1 MFDCISRLAVAVGQT
16 LSKYMEALLDPIF
29 ACELTPKLTQALV
42 DMAFYI
48 PPVKPIIQERLLD
61 MLSKVLCGEPF
72 KPLGAPTP
80 NSIAAAPIVPKD
92 SKDPLAYEHRQT
104 EIKLALNTLGSFD
117 FSGHVL
123 NEFVRDVAIKYVE
136 DDNPDIREAAALTC
150 CQLYVRD
157 PIVNQTSYHAIQV
170 VSEVI
175 EKLLTVGVA
184 DPDPGIRRTVLA
196 ALDERFDRH
205 LAKAENIRTLFF
217 ALNDEV
223 FAIREVAITIIGR
236 LTHVNPA
243 YVVPSLRKVLIQML
257 TELEFSDVARNKEE
271 SAKLLSLLVQN
282 SQRLIKPY
290 VDPMIAVLLPKA
302 SDPNPAVSSTI
313 LKAIGDL
320 ATVGGEDMLP
330 YIDKLMPII
339 LEALQDQS
347 SVIKREAALR
357 TLGQLA
363 SNSGYVIK
371 PYLDYPMLLDILQTI
386 IRSEPHRGP
395 LRQETIKLMG
405 ILGALDPYKHQQVE
419 EKSPESQLRLE
430 STQLTDISLMM
441 TGLTPS
447 NKEYFPTVV
456 VNALLQILKDPSLVQ
471 HHALVVESIM
481 TIFRTLGLEC
491 VPFLDK
497 VVPAFIAVIRSATPT
512 RLESYFSQ
520 LSVLVTIVRQHIR
533 NYLPDIVHV
542 LQEFWSHSTPLQAN
556 ILQLVEA
563 ISRSLEG
570 EFKIYLAGLLPLMLG
585 VLEKDVSTKRLP
597 SERVLHAF
605 LVFGPSSEEYMHLIV
620 PVIVG
625 VFEKQQQPSFI
636 RKSTIETI
644 GKISRQVNLNDFASK
659 IIHPLAR
666 VLAGSDSSLR
676 LAALDTLCALI
687 SQLGKDYLHFV
698 GTINKVLAANQIS
711 HQNYELLVS
720 KLQKGEVLPQDLNAD
735 DRFRNQVDEGA
746 YSEAQNKKLDSN
758 PVHLKASWDAKGKS
772 TKEDWQEWMRRF
784 SVTVLTESPN
794 QALRACAPLASVY
807 PPLARELFNSAF
819 VSCWGDLF
827 EPYQVNFGLSEVNLR
842 FRAN

>member
-1 MFDCISRLAVAVGQT
+1 
-16 LSKYMEALLDPIF
+16 
-29 ACELTPKLTQALV
+29 
-42 DMAFYI
+42 
-48 PPVKPIIQERLLD
+48 
-61 MLSKVLCGEPF
+61 
-72 KPLGAPTP
+72 
-80 NSIAAAPIVPKD
+80 
-92 SKDPLAYEHRQT
+92 
-104 EIKLALNTLGSFD
+104 
-117 FSGHVL
+117 
-123 NEFVRDVAIKYVE
+123 
-136 DDNPDIREAAALTC
+136 
-150 CQLYVRD
+150 
-157 PIVNQTSYHAIQV
+157 
-170 VSEVI
+170 
-175 EKLLTVGVA
+175 
-184 DPDPGIRRTVLA
+184 
-196 ALDERFDRH
+196 
-205 LAKAENIRTLFF
+205 
-217 ALNDEV
+217 
-223 FAIREVAITIIGR
+223 
-236 LTHVNPA
+236 
-243 YVVPSLRKVLIQML
+243 
-257 TELEFSDVARNKEE
+257 
-271 SAKLLSLLVQN
+271 
-282 SQRLIKPY
+282 
-290 VDPMIAVLLPKA
+290 
-302 SDPNPAVSSTI
+302 
-313 LKAIGDL
+313 
-320 ATVGGEDMLP
+320 
-330 YIDKLMPII
+330 
-339 LEALQDQS
+339 
-347 SVIKREAALR
+347 
-357 TLGQLA
+357 
-363 SNSGYVIK
+363 
-371 PYLDYPMLLDILQTI
+371 
-386 IRSEPHRGP
+386 
-395 LRQETIKLMG
+395 
-405 ILGALDPYKHQQVE
+405 
-419 EKSPESQLRLE
+419 
-430 STQLTDISLMM
+430 
-441 TGLTPS
+441 
-447 NKEYFPTVV
+447 
-456 VNALLQILKDPSLVQ
+456 
-471 HHALVVESIM
+471 M

-497 VVPAFIAVIRSATPT
+497 VVPAFIAVIRSATST

-533 NYLPDIVHV
+533 NYLPDIVNV

-585 VLEKDVSTKRLP
+585 VLEKDVSTRRLP

-605 LVFGPSSEEYMHLIV
+605 LVFGPSSEEYMHLII

-636 RKSTIETI
+636 RKSAIETI

-687 SQLGKDYLHFV
+687 FQLGKDYLHFV

-735 DRFRNQVDEGA
+735 DRFRNQTDEGA

-827 EPYQVNFGLSEVNLR
+827 EPYQVNVSSQKAIESQS
-842 FRAN
+842 